1 MTKAVV
7 IRWQLG
13 LMFMF
18 STQEQQCRAQQINS
32 ANYGRVLNIEQSYGR
47 RRVCM
52 KGFMSVS
59 YTHLTLPTIYSV

>member
-18 STQEQQCRAQQINS
+18 STQERQCRAQQINS

-52 KGFMSVS
+52 KGFMF
-59 YTHLTLPTIYSV
+59 YKFAPLTCSCNSQ